1 MTTQAPDRTELERAL
16 RDAGCRIDIDTAL
29 ASPALAR
36 CLELTVD
43 AMRRQTNPSPI
54 LPASTVL
61 EPWAV
66 RLRRL
71 VGDLDHQAL
80 RAGGDGN

>member
-1 MTTQAPDRTELERAL
+1 MTTQAPDRIELERAL
-16 RDAGCRIDIDTAL
+16 RAAGCRIDLDAAL

-43 AMRRQTNPSPI
+43 AMRRQSNPSPN
-54 LPASTVL
+54 LPSSAAL
-61 EPWAV
+61 APWAA

-71 VGDLDHQAL
+71 AGDLDHQAL

>member
-1 MTTQAPDRTELERAL
+1 MDTQAPDRVELERAL
-16 RDAGCRIDIDTAL
+16 RAAGCRIDLDTAL

-36 CLELTVD
+36 CLELTAD
-43 AMRRQTNPSPI
+43 AMREQARLSSSQSSND
-54 LPASTVL
+54 AL
-61 EPWAV
+61 EPWAA

-80 RAGGDGN
+80 RAGTNSN

>member
-1 MTTQAPDRTELERAL
+1 MDTQAPDRVELERAL
-16 RDAGCRIDIDTAL
+16 RAAGCRIDLDAAL
-29 ASPALAR
+29 ASPALVR

-43 AMRRQTNPSPI
+43 AMRQQAHPS
-54 LPASTVL
+54 STQSSAGAL
-61 EPWAV
+61 DPWTA

-80 RAGGDGN
+80 RAGTNNP

>member
-1 MTTQAPDRTELERAL
+1 MDTQAPDRVELERAL
-16 RDAGCRIDIDTAL
+16 REAGCRIDLDTAL

-43 AMRRQTNPSPI
+43 AMRRRATSSTQSPA
-54 LPASTVL
+54 ASL
-61 EPWAV
+61 EPWAA

-80 RAGGDGN
+80 RAGTNNP

>member
-1 MTTQAPDRTELERAL
+1 MTTRAPDRAELERAL

-54 LPASTVL
+54 LPTSTVL
-61 EPWAV
+61 APWAV

>member
-1 MTTQAPDRTELERAL
+1 MEAQAPDRAELERAL
-16 RDAGCRIDIDTAL
+16 RAARCRIDLDTAL

-36 CLELTVD
+36 CLELTAH
-43 AMRRQTNPSPI
+43 AMRQQANPSSTQS
-54 LPASTVL
+54 PADAL
-61 EPWAV
+61 APWAA

-80 RAGGDGN
+80 RAGTNNP